1 MSLGN
6 INEFGL
12 IPTGGISVKTDSKGK
27 TRNANINLVVKGDK
41 AYKKFTVLV
50 YKDYGEDWKVYE
62 IK

>member
-12 IPTGGISVKTDSKGK
+12 IPTGGISVKTDSKRK

-41 AYKKFTVLV
+41 AYKKVTVLV
-50 YKDYGEDWKVYE
+50 YKDYGEDWEVYE